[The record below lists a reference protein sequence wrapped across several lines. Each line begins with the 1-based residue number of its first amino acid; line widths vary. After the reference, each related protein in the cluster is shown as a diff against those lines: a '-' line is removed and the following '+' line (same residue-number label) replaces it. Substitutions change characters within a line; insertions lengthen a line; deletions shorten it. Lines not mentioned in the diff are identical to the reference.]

1 VVVGEGAHGERG
13 AGRDGGER
21 LYDVVIVGS

>member
-1 VVVGEGAHGERG
+1 MGEGAHGERG